1 MIKENKLNAKTIN
14 QSFKDKATTLKASC
28 INGLYIKNTCNAKT
42 KIMLTINM
50 LFENS
55 FFNLKE
61 PSELQANA
69 KISSKKTM
77 PVSNKVLA

>member
-55 FFNLKE
+55 FNLKE

-69 KISSKKTM
+69 KISSRKQCLLVIK
-77 PVSNKVLA
+77 S